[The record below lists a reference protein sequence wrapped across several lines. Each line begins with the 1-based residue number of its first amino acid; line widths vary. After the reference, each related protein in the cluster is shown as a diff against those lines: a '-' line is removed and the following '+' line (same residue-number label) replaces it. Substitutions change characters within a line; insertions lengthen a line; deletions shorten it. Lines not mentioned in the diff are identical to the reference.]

1 MRKALTMIMFYS
13 ITLASAG
20 RFSTY
25 GRGMRAAFSSPSL
38 STWGKRASVK
48 SSSRLY
54 NNYRGQMTMWGENL
68 SSNNDDQ
75 RRIPIATPQQ
85 RRPISQ
91 DSEGRN
97 IRRRGGNQNPPKND
111 SWDDFDSGD
120 NFYTPSKVRKN
131 DSWDDHD
138 DDRNYRRNDRSS
150 NNRSSNNRS
159 PNNRRSNNNS
169 YSRDGGYKR
178 QNDRNSSNNNNFR
191 GGGRQ
196 TQQRRG
202 SRFSDRNYDD
212 RGGQN
217 ERFDRDGRNN
227 NKSNED
233 PRNKIDLR
241 ALEGAGYVHLYGLA
255 PILNALDAGKRD
267 FSTPEESN
275 DFNDWDDED
284 DESFETAGAIKPE
297 AKPAPYLF
305 VQSSKSSTGGKIGSK
320 ALAASQVEKL
330 ASDLGI
336 PIATVDKGVLNT
348 LCQNR
353 PHQVSISNIKLFGL
367 TFYQILYS

>member
-1 MRKALTMIMFYS
+1 MRRALTIIMFYQ
-13 ITLASAG
+13 ITLASG
-20 RFSTY
+20 

-38 STWGKRASVK
+38 SSWGKCTSTK
-48 SSSRLY
+48 SSSRL
-54 NNYRGQMTMWGENL
+54 NNFRGQMTMWGENL
-68 SSNNDDQ
+68 SSSTDDQ

-97 IRRRGGNQNPPKND
+97 IRRRGGNRSQPAND

-120 NFYTPSKVRKN
+120 NFYTPSKGRKD
-131 DSWDDHD
+131 DSWDVYD
-138 DDRNYRRNDRSS
+138 DDRNYGR
-150 NNRSSNNRS
+150 NNRSSNKRGSNNRS
-159 PNNRRSNNNS
+159 TSRRSNNNT
-169 YSRDGGYKR
+169 YSRDGDYRR
-178 QNDRNSSNNNNFR
+178 QDGRNSNNNNNFR

-202 SRFSDRNYDD
+202 SRFSDRNYDG
-212 RGGQN
+212 RGGQS
-217 ERFDRDGRNN
+217 ERFNRDGRYN

-275 DFNDWDDED
+275 DFNNWEDEDDD
-284 DESFETAGAIKPE
+284 DESFETVSAIKPE

-305 VQSSKSSTGGKIGSK
+305 VQSSKSSTGGKVGSK

-353 PHQVSISNIKLFGL
+353 PHQVSIFNSNLFGQKFHQ
-367 TFYQILYS
+367 TVFF